1 MQVTPLKKAVSILS
15 LAILSL
21 CILLT
26 FPLKAALSSEEAAIK
41 ETRAVTEVAEEGL
54 PEDFLPGTEYA
65 DTGCTCAAEGKE
77 HSRFMIND
85 DPYLYCLP
93 VEKAEDGT
101 IMVSLDHLAGV
112 CGYTVSEENGSLTL
126 AKEEYEY
133 LLEKDSPWLICGSRI
148 WALPVKP
155 YESMD
160 NLFVPLEF
168 ICDVLEDVDFTYE
181 EETKILH
188 LETEA
193 ETDQLTL
200 SLTEEYTKRQTSV
213 EAATIARCGEPFTVT
228 VTFYHDSQRWEM
240 SPPPARS
247 LPMVRSPLTGLF
259 PSVPST
265 ISLL

>member
-41 ETRAVTEVAEEGL
+41 ETRAVTEVAERAAGGF
-54 PEDFLPGTEYA
+54 PPGTEYA

-126 AKEEYEY
+126 QRKNMNIYWKRT
-133 LLEKDSPWLICGSRI
+133 LLG
-148 WALPVKP
+148 
-155 YESMD
+155 
-160 NLFVPLEF
+160 
-168 ICDVLEDVDFTYE
+168 
-181 EETKILH
+181 
-188 LETEA
+188 
-193 ETDQLTL
+193 
-200 SLTEEYTKRQTSV
+200 
-213 EAATIARCGEPFTVT
+213 
-228 VTFYHDSQRWEM
+228 
-240 SPPPARS
+240 
-247 LPMVRSPLTGLF
+247 
-259 PSVPST
+259 
-265 ISLL
+265 